1 MAIKVS
7 KNTEIKIVAVRKIY
21 NPKKESQPDRP
32 TNLDEVQFYG
42 SDLTHAQLQLI
53 KTKATLVT
61 PDEEDILKTSDPK
74 EVRPYLKIFLDK
86 YDLEMDTPTTPLS
99 VLIAI
104 VDAQTR
110 SNASYNQI
118 NFYYAVLVPTQVSR
132 TLSDKQKGYLKEI
145 ENILIKYKVHLS
157 DTDYEIA
164 IKNWYSDVTIC
175 IKAYGDG
182 WDKTP
187 EEFFE
192 PSDLKKL
199 ESINKKLKLSIT
211 NVYAD

>member
-1 MAIKVS
+1 MTIKVS
-7 KNTEIKIVAVRKIY
+7 KNTEIKIIAVRKIY
-21 NPKKESQPDRP
+21 NTEKDSQPARP

-61 PDEEDILKTSDPK
+61 PDEEDILKTSEPK
-74 EVRPYLKIFLDK
+74 EVKPYLKIFLDK
-86 YDLEMDTPTTPLS
+86 YDLEMDTTTTPLA
-99 VLIAI
+99 VLISI
-104 VDAQTR
+104 VDVQTK

-132 TLSDKQKGYLKEI
+132 TLSDRQKEYLKEI
-145 ENILIKYKVHLS
+145 ESILIKYKIRMS
-157 DTDYEIA
+157 DTDYEVA
-164 IKNWYSDVTIC
+164 IKNWYNEVTIS

-187 EEFFE
+187 EEFFK
-192 PSDLKKL
+192 PSDLNKL
-199 ESINKKLKLSIT
+199 ESLNKKLKVRIT
-211 NVYAD
+211 GIYAD